1 MQRQAVRVT
10 FGEHPGMDV
19 LVPREMWEWYERAP
33 IVGQGND
40 LMIEA
45 LATYSNVRR
54 FTVSTSEWVAPR

>member
-1 MQRQAVRVT
+1 
-10 FGEHPGMDV
+10 MDV

-45 LATYSNVRR
+45 LASYSNVRR
-54 FTVSTSEWVAPR
+54 FTVSTSESVAPR